1 MIVVAGVVT
10 AAIISFLVSAML
22 YATPP
27 VAALISRTSTPRPG
41 IGMPAQI
48 AFVMLRGLA
57 AAAVLAALLLAGDR
71 HGVGSGAALG
81 ALVAVLPVTILSGA
95 IVHENVPVP
104 TALVHMSDWILKL
117 VISGAVLG
125 LFI

>member
-10 AAIISFLVSAML
+10 AAIVSFLVSAML
-22 YATPP
+22 YAAPP

-41 IGMPAQI
+41 IGVPAQI
-48 AFVMLRGLA
+48 GFVMLRGLA
-57 AAAVLAALLLAGDR
+57 AAAVLATLLIVGDR

-95 IVHENVPVP
+95 VVHENVPIP